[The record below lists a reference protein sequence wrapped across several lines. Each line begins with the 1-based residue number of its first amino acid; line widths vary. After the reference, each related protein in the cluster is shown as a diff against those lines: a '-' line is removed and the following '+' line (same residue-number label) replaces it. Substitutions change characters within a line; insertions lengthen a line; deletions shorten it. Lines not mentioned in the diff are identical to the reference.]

1 MKTILKEYDLKNEFR
16 IALYNLDI
24 PLEERLKSII
34 IYTSIRSAST
44 KLNMSYQKI
53 KLIIS
58 KKKRVYIEAL
68 KGNYA
73 IRHIK

>member
-58 KKKRVYIEAL
+58 KKKRVYIESL